1 MASGYGR
8 QERHF
13 ALLTLPE
20 ETEMITIPQNVM
32 RAGMIASFAI
42 GGIVVERLAILAYKM
57 AAPAVRHLYG
67 KVVAS
72 STPFT
77 IVPRRQKPRAAHH
90 KAANGHGSGH
100 HAKKGPKVVPPAA
113 A

>member
-13 ALLTLPE
+13 AAPDLKE
-20 ETEMITIPQNVM
+20 ENEMITIPQNVM
-32 RAGMIASFAI
+32 RAGMIAGFAL
-42 GGIVVERLAILAYKM
+42 GGIIVERLAILTYKL
-57 AAPAVRHLYG
+57 AAPTVRRLYG
-67 KVVAS
+67 KVVTS

-77 IVPRRQKPRAAHH
+77 ITPRRHKPRAAH
-90 KAANGHGSGH
+90 KAANGHSGH
-100 HAKKGPKVVPPAA
+100 HPKKGPKVVPPAA